1 MNYIKLYENLVTKF
15 KLQTLDGE
23 VYTERHHIVPKHCGG
38 TDCADNL
45 VTVTYRQHRL
55 LHRIRWKAFGHKGD
69 KLAYIL
75 MYGVGGD
82 LSTTKRA
89 EIGRLGGIANVESG
103 WIYEMNKLYAA
114 SNGSNNVTSGHL
126 DRIRHLA
133 NNKTQREKASK
144 TSKTRWESGDLLLDL
159 QKAWA
164 VNKGSTTSEYTRQK
178 QSQAHIERMK
188 DEHQLGLVLGAQ
200 KASALAKSKKA
211 EDRSL
216 KVLSSSEDNSEWL
229 NVKSPRSKYNFLA
242 PNGLVFESPIFAA
255 KYFGNIDA
263 ISIENWCK
271 RNKYGWSVILKQAR

>member
-15 KLQTLDGE
+15 KLQTLDKE

-55 LHRIRWKAFGHKGD
+55 LHRIRWKAFGYKGD

-103 WIYEMNKLYAA
+103 WIYEMNKVYAV
-114 SNGSNNVTSGHL
+114 SNGINNVTSGHL
-126 DRIRHLA
+126 DRIRPLA

-164 VNKGSTTSEYTRQK
+164 VNKGSTTPLDTRQK
-178 QSQAHIERMK
+178 QSLAHIERMK
-188 DEHQLGLVLGAQ
+188 DEHQLGLVLSAQ
-200 KASALAKSKKA
+200 KASAMAKSKKA
-211 EDRSL
+211 ENRSL

-229 NVKSPRSKYNFLA
+229 SVKSPRSKYNFLT

-263 ISIENWCK
+263 TSIENWCK
-271 RNKYGWSVILKQAR
+271 RSKYGWGIVLKQV